1 MTGRQCQ
8 RHEHQAT
15 PQSVV
20 AIHHYPKHVI
30 SAKDLGKRIIRQSG
44 NFNATTYL
52 RQRLSAAIQCGN
64 ALSVIGTC
72 NSLPLCLFSF
82 WFFFLFVGCSC
93 ISLSEEVSHVFNI
106 VDFMLYLSL
115 ITSGVI
121 SGGFV
126 SLFGAWSIAD
136 TLVEINEN
144 KNIYNSTEIGSTT
157 HKFSQSQ

>member
-82 WFFFLFVGCSC
+82 WFFSVCWLCVFTLVFACFLSFALF
-93 ISLSEEVSHVFNI
+93 SLH
-106 VDFMLYLSL
+106 LS
-115 ITSGVI
+115 VI
-121 SGGFV
+121 SNLSVYFV
-126 SLFGAWSIAD
+126 VIEHTCKIMKIKIFTTHD
-136 TLVEINEN
+136 
-144 KNIYNSTEIGSTT
+144 GSTT